1 MSIINSS
8 AYVSGLV
15 DYILDVKPYRT
26 KLTEIIEEYQF
37 YDSVN
42 VSIKETFHSK
52 LILSSEWSDTFVSD
66 GYRTHWLIPDFNYP
80 RYSIEAN
87 RHRFTLTNDALT
99 HLISNY
105 GIYNAYQLRAS
116 RGIESVIFNKS
127 ESLIEGIDY
136 FVSKGMY
143 SFTINTPSENRIWST
158 TNYNDT
164 PGFANYSS
172 KNKPA
177 TLITHTVG
185 NSIQVFNNLNDNL
198 DPNNLKVNF
207 GKYYQ
212 DSFDITCISQSL
224 TFEQILPAQTWTI
237 NHNFK
242 TTNLVWEVFI
252 GTHNGTNWDYPL
264 EQILANVLVVNENT
278 IRIDF
283 SVPVSGMIHLTM
295 VPDEF
300 VFPLLDIAESE
311 WVLYHHFNTTD
322 IIVHTFVEQNDG
334 KYHSVLPNSVEIIN
348 SSTIKIGS
356 TLGINVKVI
365 LLPSDYSKT
374 VHIPVAS
381 SNWTIPFN
389 GLINLVPIIRLYKFD
404 ELSQSY
410 IQFQP
415 QSSTLYSDRI
425 EIQNSTTFSGY
436 AVLSTPSSEFKYSV
450 INGRG
455 NFLGYASASQ
465 RFIGRNLSF
474 TLTNTSSVPGDSIH
488 IARQHE
494 GITVHP
500 TAPEE
505 LWSLIKV
512 NPISYGNVGF
522 TSPETMQLVAVA
534 LANYSGNESTWTV
547 TCTEVNASSYK
558 FSIEAT
564 LIANG
569 LPLVISVVEVN
580 VPFEQL
586 VDINVDAYMQLTFYP
601 KRKPVKVGDYCTFT
615 LGYEGSI
622 FEKQLYDFDARIP
635 DITDNFDFYDSLHY
649 DIDNYYDLAPFVG
662 EIKGGTKSPLK
673 ILPLGSAY
681 SDAITETWT
690 MTYVESAKHFTITGS
705 TSGITE
711 PAYLGKE
718 YDNGLIRFR
727 IISTG
732 EIFDI
737 TKNDSNEYLTGYLS
751 RALSRNELFEGDSL
765 YFTILK
771 DRPSYLVYGSVSG
784 YSKPAVIGEYY
795 WNGKIGFQLDLP
807 RYEVSTITKSFGETN
822 QGPVYFDNG
831 IGYIDFNDVP
841 KFDAFDERFN
851 FSFHSSA
858 LTPKLG
864 NPVNQYLVSSSL
876 RGYLPAAILN
886 ERYIDIESALSSID
900 RNAIVD
906 FTIMNGAP
914 SEFRIDV
921 ITHPFKVFHSNEVLL
936 LPEYTVGSVVVNT
949 FQEDQ
954 FTINIGSNHPELGN
968 NSFFVQTHITN
979 AEFDPKIPDKGQIQ
993 DVWVSNIKD
1002 QKLGIIKREFD
1013 DTSGMFRQMLI
1024 IEPSF
1029 TSKYLPLNTQFNVK
1043 VRQADEYNDLV
1054 KIKFGERLS
1063 VSDLILHSE
1072 TANVL
1077 IDPYLD
1083 IAVLMNR
1090 TETILST
1097 FSEPTDHYDT
1107 VSYDTGF
1114 YDIYEPNITIRELEP
1129 TSDPENSVSTRIAD
1143 FGLSIIMQH
1152 NSEDAGYD
1160 MVLYD
1165 VSGLELYQIGQ
1176 SVYYQMP
1183 ALVLPAS
1190 NPIINVPYTSIEYQV
1205 PIFEA
1210 TLEMPENGLFNFAIY
1225 SMVSP
1230 GILGMTLV
1238 EGIDYFKTQLNAS
1251 NIKPVWGFYIFNSQ
1265 PVTIVGFL

>member
-1 MSIINSS
+1 LNS
-8 AYVSGLV
+8 
-15 DYILDVKPYRT
+15 
-26 KLTEIIEEYQF
+26 
-37 YDSVN
+37 
-42 VSIKETFHSK
+42 
-52 LILSSEWSDTFVSD
+52 
-66 GYRTHWLIPDFNYP
+66 
-80 RYSIEAN
+80 
-87 RHRFTLTNDALT
+87 
-99 HLISNY
+99 
-105 GIYNAYQLRAS
+105 
-116 RGIESVIFNKS
+116 S

-143 SFTINTPSENRIWST
+143 SFTINVPGENRNWST

-177 TLITHTVG
+177 SLIKHTIG
-185 NSIQVFNNLNDNL
+185 NSIQLFNNLNDNL
-198 DPNNLKVNF
+198 DPNNVKVNF

-212 DSFDITCISQSL
+212 DSFDITCVSQSI
-224 TFEQILPAQTWTI
+224 TVEQINPSQIWTI

-252 GTHNGTNWDYPL
+252 GTHNGTDWVYPL
-264 EQILANVLVVNENT
+264 QQILANVIVDDENT
-278 IRIDF
+278 IRVDF
-283 SVPVSGMIHLTM
+283 SVPVSGMIHLTS
-295 VPDEF
+295 VPNEF
-300 VFPLLDIAESE
+300 VFPVLDIAQSE
-311 WVLYHHFNTTD
+311 WVLYHHFNTSD
-322 IIVHTFVEQNDG
+322 IIVQMFVEQNDG
-334 KYHSVLPNSVEIIN
+334 KYHSVLPSSVEIVN
-348 SSTIKIGS
+348 SSTVKIGS
-356 TLGINVKVI
+356 TIGINAKVI
-365 LLPSDYSKT
+365 LLPSDHSKT
-374 VHIPVAS
+374 ITIASAS
-381 SNWTIPFN
+381 SDWIIPFN
-389 GLINLVPIIRLYKFD
+389 GLTNLVPIIKLYQFD
-404 ELSQSY
+404 ESIQSY

-415 QSSTLYSDRI
+415 QSSVLFSDRI
-425 EIQNSTTFSGY
+425 EIHTSIPLKGY
-436 AVLSTPSSEFKYSV
+436 AVLSTPASEFKYSV

-455 NFLGYASASQ
+455 DFLGYASASQ
-465 RFIGRNLSF
+465 RFIGRNISF
-474 TLTNTSSVPGDSIH
+474 YLINTTSVLGDSIH
-488 IARQHE
+488 IEHQHE

-522 TSPETMQLVAVA
+522 NSLETMQLVGVA
-534 LANYSGNESTWTV
+534 LSDYVGNESIWTV
-547 TCTEVNASSYK
+547 TCTEVNSLGYK

-564 LIANG
+564 LLATG
-569 LPLVISVVEVN
+569 LPLVISVIESI
-580 VPFEQL
+580 VPFNQL

-601 KRKPVKVGDYCTFT
+601 KRKPVNVGDYCTFT

-622 FEKQLYDFDARIP
+622 FEKQLFDFDARIP
-635 DITDNFDFYDSLHY
+635 DISDNYDFYDSLRY

-662 EIKGGTKSPLK
+662 EIKSGTKSPLK

-690 MTYVESAKHFTITGS
+690 ITYVELEKYFTVTGS
-705 TSGITE
+705 TSGVTE

-718 YDNGLIRFR
+718 YDNGLVRFR
-727 IISTG
+727 IVSTG

-751 RALSRNELFEGDSL
+751 RALLRNELFEGDSL
-765 YFTILK
+765 YFTIFK
-771 DRPSYLVYGSVSG
+771 DRPSYLVHGSVSG

-807 RYEVSTITKSFGETN
+807 RYEVSTISKRFGEIN
-822 QGPVYFDNG
+822 QGPIYFDNG
-831 IGYIDFNDVP
+831 IGYIEFNSVP
-841 KFDAFDERFN
+841 KFDAFDERFD
-851 FSFHSSA
+851 FTFHSAA

-876 RGYLPAAILN
+876 RGYLPAAVLN
-886 ERYIDIESALSSID
+886 ERYSDIESVLSSID

-906 FTIMNGAP
+906 FTIVNGAP
-914 SEFRIDV
+914 NEFRIDV
-921 ITHPFKVFHSNEVLL
+921 ITHPFKEFHSTEVLL
-936 LPEYTVGSVVVNT
+936 LPEYHTGSVVVNT

-954 FTINIGSNHPELGN
+954 FYINIGSNHPELGN

-993 DVWVSNIKD
+993 NVWVSNIKD
-1002 QKLGIIKREFD
+1002 QKLGVIKREFD

-1024 IEPSF
+1024 VDQTF

-1063 VSDLILHSE
+1063 VNDLILHSE

-1083 IAVLMNR
+1083 IAVLLNR

-1129 TSDPENSVSTRIAD
+1129 TSDPRNTVSTSIAD

-1183 ALVLPAS
+1183 ALVLPS
-1190 NPIINVPYTSIEYQV
+1190 TNPIINVPYTSIEYQV

-1238 EGIDYFKTQLNAS
+1238 EGIDYFKAQLNAS
-1251 NIKPVWGFYIFNSQ
+1251 NTKPVWGFYIFDPQ